1 MMQVLQNFNL
11 HSDDFESVNGKV
23 RTISGKQ
30 SYQVRLNSN
39 ISTWGNTDV
48 LDRRTVTILNNGF
61 GIIHIDFKINSGST
75 GSRVIGFLPADCPT
89 PLKLIETQLWD
100 GRSIWIDA
108 GSREITISSS
118 VLNTRYIAD
127 IVGFFNVPR

>member
-39 ISTWGNTDV
+39 ISTWGNTD
-48 LDRRTVTILNNGF
+48 D
-61 GIIHIDFKINSGST
+61 
-75 GSRVIGFLPADCPT
+75 
-89 PLKLIETQLWD
+89 
-100 GRSIWIDA
+100 

-127 IVGFFNVPR
+127 IVGFFNIQR

>member
-23 RTISGKQ
+23 RTISGKK
-30 SYQVRLNSN
+30 SYQVRLKSN

-61 GIIHIDFKINSGST
+61 GIIHVDFKITSGST
-75 GSRVIGFLPADCPT
+75 G
-89 PLKLIETQLWD
+89 
-100 GRSIWIDA
+100 
-108 GSREITISSS
+108 
-118 VLNTRYIAD
+118 
-127 IVGFFNVPR
+127 